1 MSYLRDHCMVEE
13 CDASGD
19 KVQYCITSNLK
30 SGFRPLTF
38 LCSKHYKEYIEN
50 KLDSFRLT
58 YNKYELD

>member
-1 MSYLRDHCMVEE
+1 MVEE